1 MESRTIRIAI
11 IGGGLAGASLANA
24 LIRIPQLD
32 IHVFESAPEFS
43 ERGAAIG
50 LACNAQRALQ
60 QFVPSS
66 MELLG
71 AAGAVPMRS
80 SRLMMGCGPQA
91 GMFVCDVGEQDLE
104 PSLVVHRASLLR
116 ELLAPLP
123 REALHANKKVTSIQP
138 TPTGGSIV
146 TFQDGQPERFDA
158 IIGADGVFS
167 IVRKHVVASDE
178 WIGTPS
184 GFWDSRNLI
193 PFDRAKAVLGAEYFE
208 ADRQYGWAG
217 DGAYF
222 LHDVLEDRTMV
233 QCVMSGTEKESPPHR
248 IHKLTRS
255 LLEEKLRTWS
265 DGPIAG
271 KMIDLLLDQPNPEG
285 YSAWE
290 HKTTSTYANGCIC
303 IVGDAAHAMTP
314 WQGAG
319 AGQAIEDAM
328 VMGALLTKVS
338 SADDIPTAFQA
349 FDAVRRPRCQQII
362 DSSRGTGQ
370 IMCGQDPDVQLDLE
384 KMKES
389 LKRRWKLIHALDMA
403 KHQEDALRKMQEFER
418 AGIVS

>member
-1 MESRTIRIAI
+1 MASHTIRIAI

-50 LACNAQRALQ
+50 LSCNAQKALQ
-60 QFVPSS
+60 QFIPSA

-80 SRLMMGCGPQA
+80 SRVMMGCGPQA

-123 REALHANKKVTSIQP
+123 REALHANKKVTSIQS
-138 TPTGGSIV
+138 TPTGGDI
-146 TFQDGQPERFDA
+146 TFQDGRLERFDA

-167 IVRKHVVASDE
+167 VVRNHVVQSDE

-184 GFWDSRNLI
+184 GFWDCRNLI
-193 PFDRAKAVLGAEYFE
+193 PFDRAKAALGAEYFE

-233 QCVMSGTEKESPPHR
+233 QCVMSGIEKESPPNR
-248 IHKLTRS
+248 IHKLTRPV
-255 LLEEKLRTWS
+255 LEEKLRNWL

-271 KMIDLLLDQPNPEG
+271 KMIDLLLDQSNPEG

-290 HKTTSTYANGCIC
+290 HKTTSSYANGCIC

-328 VMGALLTKVS
+328 IMGALLTTAS
-338 SADDIPTAFQA
+338 SAEDVQAAFKA
-349 FDAVRRPRCQQII
+349 FDVVRRPRCQQII
-362 DSSRGTGQ
+362 DSSRRTGQ
-370 IMCGQDPDVQLDLE
+370 MLCGQDPNVQLNPG
-384 KMKES
+384 KMKEA
-389 LKRRWKLIHALDMA
+389 LKHRWELIYTLDMK
-403 KHQEDALRKMQEFER
+403 KHQEDALQRMREFSR
-418 AGIVS
+418 GGRSG